1 MFQQEYSVRSMAE
14 ATPDKRAQFIRR
26 TYTHLALAL
35 LAFAGF
41 ETLLLQSEFAVNLAI
56 KAVNSSFGWLG
67 VLGAMMVVG
76 WMASGMAHSASKQ
89 MQYAGLALYTFAEA
103 CIFLPLILIAYSV
116 AGDSS
121 LLTQA
126 ALMTGLLFAGLTA
139 TVFITRT
146 DFSFMK
152 SALAVGGM
160 VALGLIVCSILFGFT
175 LGLVFSGAMIIFAAA
190 AILYTTSNIL
200 HHYEEDQYV
209 GASLELFASV
219 VMLLWYMPRLLIAL
233 RD

>member
-1 MFQQEYSVRSMAE
+1 MFQQEYSVRSMAD

-26 TYTHLALAL
+26 TYSHLALAL

-41 ETLLLQSEFAVNLAI
+41 EALLLQSEFAVGLAV

-67 VLGAMMVVG
+67 VLGAMMIVG
-76 WMASGMAHSASKQ
+76 WMASSMAHSATKQ

-103 CIFLPLILIAYSV
+103 CIFLPLVLIAYSM

-126 ALMTGLLFAGLTA
+126 GLMTGLLFAGLTA
-139 TVFITRT
+139 TVFITRS
-146 DFSFMK
+146 DFSFLK

-175 LGLVFSGAMIIFAAA
+175 LGLVFSGAMIVFAAA

-200 HHYEEDQYV
+200 HHYQEDQYV

-219 VMLLWYMPRLLIAL
+219 VMLLWYVLRLLIAL